1 MAAMPAYTHALPFL
15 PCGDVVADGIDAS
28 GDFMPWHAG
37 ILHPRPETVLDKY
50 VAVANAAR
58 LDFHAYVPG
67 AGLRDLALDHFPV
80 SPGLADLR
88 RLHCCRHDCSSA

>member
-1 MAAMPAYTHALPFL
+1 MAAMPADANALPFL

-37 ILHPRPETVLDKY
+37 ILQPRPETVLDKH

-58 LDFHAYVPG
+58 LDLHAHVPSVR
-67 AGLRDLALDHFPV
+67 LRNNTLD
-80 SPGLADLR
+80 
-88 RLHCCRHDCSSA
+88 

>member
-1 MAAMPAYTHALPFL
+1 MAAMPADANALPFM

-37 ILHPRPETVLDKY
+37 ILQPRPETVLDKY

-58 LDFHAYVPG
+58 LDFHAHVPG
-67 AGLRDLALDHFPV
+67 ARLRNTMLDQFPL
-80 SPGLADLR
+80 STRLTYLR
-88 RLHCCRHDCSSA
+88 RLHCCRHTCSSA

>member
-1 MAAMPAYTHALPFL
+1 MTAMPADAYALLWP
-15 PCGDVVADGIDAS
+15 PCAHVVADGIDVS
-28 GDFMPWHAG
+28 RNFMPGHTG
-37 ILHPRPETVLDKY
+37 ILQARPETVFDKH
-50 VAVANAAR
+50 VAMANAAR

-67 AGLRDLALDHFPV
+67 AGLRDFALDHFPV